1 MRTPPASAEC
11 AVARPHQGHT
21 RTTRATVRQQRP
33 DGTARGGQ
41 RNGAETSGPQAH
53 NGVPQSR
60 DGTQPRLELDGLA
73 IRIPMTLRR
82 RGGRK
87 LVIVPE
93 GLEASAPRPA
103 FDPVL
108 INALVRAH
116 RWRRQIE
123 SGQFR
128 SASELAAHEKITDS
142 FVARMLCL
150 TLLAPDITQA
160 ILEGRQP
167 KGLKLATLL
176 RGVPLAWEEQRRA
189 LDFRMGPQT
198 MLLD

>member
-1 MRTPPASAEC
+1 MEI
-11 AVARPHQGHT
+11 
-21 RTTRATVRQQRP
+21 
-33 DGTARGGQ
+33 
-41 RNGAETSGPQAH
+41 E
-53 NGVPQSR
+53 
-60 DGTQPRLELDGLA
+60 GLS

-87 LVIVPE
+87 LVIAPD
-93 GLEASAPRPA
+93 GLESSAPQPA

-108 INALVRAH
+108 INALLRAH

-123 SGQFR
+123 SGEFR
-128 SASELAAHEKITDS
+128 SASELAAHEKLTDS

-150 TLLAPDITQA
+150 TLLAPDITEA

-176 RGVPLAWEEQRRA
+176 RGMPLDWEEQRRV
-189 LDFRMGPQT
+189 FWT
-198 MLLD
+198 

>member
-1 MRTPPASAEC
+1 ME
-11 AVARPHQGHT
+11 VQGL
-21 RTTRATVRQQRP
+21 
-33 DGTARGGQ
+33 
-41 RNGAETSGPQAH
+41 S
-53 NGVPQSR
+53 
-60 DGTQPRLELDGLA
+60 

-82 RGGRK
+82 HGGRK
-87 LVIVPE
+87 LVIVPD
-93 GLEASAPRPA
+93 GLDASAPRSA

-116 RWRRQIE
+116 RWRQQIE

-128 SASELAAHEKITDS
+128 SAAELAAHEKITDS

-176 RGVPLAWEEQRRA
+176 RGMPLEWEVQRNSYGIVDTA
-189 LDFRMGPQT
+189 TGGLSGSE
-198 MLLD
+198 

>member
-1 MRTPPASAEC
+1 
-11 AVARPHQGHT
+11 
-21 RTTRATVRQQRP
+21 
-33 DGTARGGQ
+33 
-41 RNGAETSGPQAH
+41 
-53 NGVPQSR
+53 
-60 DGTQPRLELDGLA
+60 
-73 IRIPMTLRR
+73 MTLRR

-87 LVIVPE
+87 LVIVPG
-93 GLEASAPRPA
+93 GLEASAPQPD

-123 SGQFR
+123 SGEFR

-176 RGVPLAWEEQRRA
+176 RGMPPSWEEQRWIFFGIPSA
-189 LDFRMGPQT
+189 SE
-198 MLLD
+198 

>member
-1 MRTPPASAEC
+1 MRTKPKSAER
-11 AVARPHQGHT
+11 APERQQKGHSRSST
-21 RTTRATVRQQRP
+21 ATVRDDRP
-33 DGTARGGQ
+33 NGPDASLPQ
-41 RNGAETSGPQAH
+41 PHNGA
-53 NGVPQSR
+53 
-60 DGTQPRLELDGLA
+60 QPKLGLA
-73 IRIPMTLRR
+73 GLSIRIPMKLRR
-82 RGGRK
+82 HGGRK
-87 LVIVPE
+87 LVIVPD
-93 GLEASAPRPA
+93 GLDASAPRPA

-176 RGVPLAWEEQRRA
+176 RGIPLVWEEQRR
-189 LDFRMGPQT
+189 L
-198 MLLD
+198 LLDWPVASA

>member
-1 MRTPPASAEC
+1 MRTQPASAER
-11 AVARPHQGHT
+11 AAARPQKGRT
-21 RTTRATVRQQRP
+21 RSTTAAARHERA
-33 DGTARGGQ
+33 DGTARND
-41 RNGAETSGPQAH
+41 RPNGTAVSFLQH
-53 NGVPQSR
+53 NGFPQSHNEA
-60 DGTQPRLELDGLA
+60 QPKVELDGLA
-73 IRIPMTLRR
+73 IRIPMTLHR

-87 LVIVPE
+87 LVIVPD
-93 GLEASAPRPA
+93 GLEASAPQPA

-123 SGQFR
+123 SGEFR

-142 FVARMLCL
+142 FVTRMLCL
-150 TLLAPDITQA
+150 TLLAPDIMQA

-176 RGVPLAWEEQRRA
+176 RGMPLEWEEQRNSFGIVDTA
-189 LDFRMGPQT
+189 TGA
-198 MLLD
+198 

>member
-1 MRTPPASAEC
+1 MRVAPKPAEG
-11 AVARPHQGHT
+11 AVARPQKRHT
-21 RTTRATVRQQRP
+21 RSTTATARHERAN
-33 DGTARGGQ
+33 GTARND
-41 RNGAETSGPQAH
+41 RPNGTAAFFPRPY
-53 NGVPQSR
+53 NGFPQSHN
-60 DGTQPRLELDGLA
+60 GTQPKVELDGLS
-73 IRIPMTLRR
+73 IRIPMTLHR

-87 LVIVPE
+87 LVIVPD
-93 GLEASAPRPA
+93 GLEASAPQPA

-123 SGQFR
+123 SGEFR

-142 FVARMLCL
+142 YVARMLCL
-150 TLLAPDITQA
+150 TLLAPDITEA

-176 RGVPLAWEEQRRA
+176 RGMPLEWEEQRKA
-189 LDFRMGPQT
+189 LFN
-198 MLLD
+198 

>member
-1 MRTPPASAEC
+1 MRVAPGRAERASA
-11 AVARPHQGHT
+11 RPQKGHT
-21 RTTRATVRQQRP
+21 RSTTA
-33 DGTARGGQ
+33 TARDDRPNGLDASAPHPP
-41 RNGAETSGPQAH
+41 NGA
-53 NGVPQSR
+53 
-60 DGTQPRLELDGLA
+60 QPKVELQGLS

-160 ILEGRQP
+160 ILERRQP
-167 KGLKLATLL
+167 TGLKLATLL
-176 RGVPLAWEEQRRA
+176 RGMPLAWEEQRQMFLGTPRA
-189 LDFRMGPQT
+189 SE
-198 MLLD
+198 

>member
-1 MRTPPASAEC
+1 MNAEPK
-11 AVARPHQGHT
+11 VEL
-21 RTTRATVRQQRP
+21 
-33 DGTARGGQ
+33 RGL
-41 RNGAETSGPQAH
+41 S
-53 NGVPQSR
+53 
-60 DGTQPRLELDGLA
+60 
-73 IRIPMTLRR
+73 IRIPMMLRR

-87 LVIVPE
+87 LVIVPD
-93 GLEASAPRPA
+93 GIEACVPQPA
-103 FDPVL
+103 FDVVL

-123 SGQFR
+123 SGKFR

-176 RGVPLAWEEQRRA
+176 RGIPLAWEEQRRIFLGMPSA
-189 LDFRMGPQT
+189 SE
-198 MLLD
+198 

>member
-1 MRTPPASAEC
+1 MNAEPK
-11 AVARPHQGHT
+11 VEL
-21 RTTRATVRQQRP
+21 
-33 DGTARGGQ
+33 RGL
-41 RNGAETSGPQAH
+41 S
-53 NGVPQSR
+53 
-60 DGTQPRLELDGLA
+60 
-73 IRIPMTLRR
+73 IRIPMMLRR

-87 LVIVPE
+87 LVIVPD
-93 GLEASAPRPA
+93 GIEACVPQPA
-103 FDPVL
+103 FDVVL

-123 SGQFR
+123 SGKFR

-176 RGVPLAWEEQRRA
+176 RGIPLPWEEQRRIFLGMPSA
-189 LDFRMGPQT
+189 SE
-198 MLLD
+198 

>member
-1 MRTPPASAEC
+1 MRVAPVRAEQASA
-11 AVARPHQGHT
+11 PPQTGDT
-21 RTTRATVRQQRP
+21 RSTKA
-33 DGTARGGQ
+33 TARHNRPNGLDDSAP
-41 RNGAETSGPQAH
+41 RPPNGA
-53 NGVPQSR
+53 
-60 DGTQPRLELDGLA
+60 QPKVEIQGLS

-82 RGGRK
+82 RGGRR
-87 LVIVPE
+87 LVIVPD

-128 SASELAAHEKITDS
+128 SASELATHEKLTDS

-176 RGVPLAWEEQRRA
+176 RGMPLAWEEQRRA
-189 LDFRMGPQT
+189 LARALPKPNQ
-198 MLLD
+198 

>member
-1 MRTPPASAEC
+1 M
-11 AVARPHQGHT
+11 
-21 RTTRATVRQQRP
+21 
-33 DGTARGGQ
+33 
-41 RNGAETSGPQAH
+41 NSG
-53 NGVPQSR
+53 
-60 DGTQPRLELDGLA
+60 PRLEVNGVT
-73 IRIPMTLRR
+73 IRIPMKLRR

-87 LVIVPE
+87 LVIAPD
-93 GLEASAPRPA
+93 GLVDHESAPR
-103 FDPVL
+103 FDEVL

-116 RWRRQIE
+116 RWRRQID

-142 FVARMLCL
+142 YVARMLTL

-176 RGVPLAWEEQRRA
+176 RGTPLAWDEQRREFGYCP
-189 LDFRMGPQT
+189 DSR
-198 MLLD
+198 

>member
-1 MRTPPASAEC
+1 MRAAPEPAERAAEQPRGNSRMTSA
-11 AVARPHQGHT
+11 
-21 RTTRATVRQQRP
+21 
-33 DGTARGGQ
+33 TARGNRPNGTDASLPQ
-41 RNGAETSGPQAH
+41 PRN
-53 NGVPQSR
+53 
-60 DGTQPRLELDGLA
+60 GTQPKLELAGLS
-73 IRIPMTLRR
+73 IRIPMKLRR
-82 RGGRK
+82 HGGRK

-93 GLEASAPRPA
+93 GLEANAPCPA

-116 RWRRQIE
+116 RWRQQIE

-128 SASELAAHEKITDS
+128 SASELAAHEKLTDS

-167 KGLKLATLL
+167 KGLKLATL
-176 RGVPLAWEEQRRA
+176 RGIPLSWEEQRRMF
-189 LDFRMGPQT
+189 LDSPVASA
-198 MLLD
+198 